1 MKLIE
6 YLLESD
12 PAIQSLVS
20 TQLLG
25 IPNYAKDS
33 PLIQA
38 YLDHFD
44 SNTQMFGEGIYSPK
58 WTSTFYTLRHL
69 TQFNIDPKNLI
80 FQQGLNTL
88 VKALWSEKKKEK
100 DICVIAM
107 LVSML
112 SYGKCESR
120 LVDDMVDFLINH
132 HQIEDGGWNCDAHS
146 TKSSINTTLSVLEA
160 FKDYHRYGYT
170 KHKPKLQALN
180 QSGQQYLLRKSLYLR
195 ETDQS
200 LIKNYITDLH
210 FPIHWQY
217 DIYRALDYFASI
229 DYPYD
234 AHFENALNILEKNM
248 KKGLMPRGKSFSGLT
263 HFKLNKTDVVKV
275 NTIRALK
282 VLKTYRPIQYLNLI
296 ESNDFLQ

>member
-1 MKLIE
+1 MKLMTFLI
-6 YLLESD
+6 ESD
-12 PAIQSLVS
+12 PAVQSLVS

-25 IPNYAKDS
+25 KPSYAKDS

-112 SYGKCESR
+112 IYGKWDCN
-120 LVDDMVDFLINH
+120 LIDDMVDYLMRNH
-132 HQIEDGGWNCDAHS
+132 QAEDGGWNCASNS

-160 FKDYHRYGYT
+160 FRDYQRYGYN
-170 KHKPKLQALN
+170 KHLSTLESLIN
-180 QSGQQYLLRKSLYLR
+180 SGQQYLLKKSLYMR

-200 LIKNYITDLH
+200 LIKNYITDIH

-229 DYPYD
+229 HYPYD
-234 AHFENALNILEKNM
+234 ARMDSALNILKKNI

-263 HFKLNKTDVVKV
+263 HFKLDKTTVIKI
-275 NTIRALK
+275 NTIRALTVIK
-282 VLKTYRPIQYLNLI
+282 IYNPNQYLQLIEFNLI
-296 ESNDFLQ
+296 LE

>member
-1 MKLIE
+1 MIIIKLIE

-12 PAIQSLVS
+12 PAIQSLLS
-20 TQLLG
+20 TQLFG
-25 IPNYAKDS
+25 IPDYAKDS

-69 TQFNIDPKNLI
+69 TQFNIDPKNII

-100 DICVIAM
+100 NICVIAM

-112 SYGKCESR
+112 SYGKWESR
-120 LVDDMVDFLINH
+120 LVDDMVDFLVNH
-132 HQIEDGGWNCDAHS
+132 HQIEDGGWNCAS
-146 TKSSINTTLSVLEA
+146 NSNKSSINTTLSVLEA
-160 FKDYHRYGYT
+160 FSDHQRFGYH
-170 KHKPKLQALN
+170 KHQSKLEGLIT
-180 QSGQQYLLRKSLYLR
+180 SGQQYLLRKSLYLR

-200 LIKNYITDLH
+200 LIKNYITDIH

-217 DIYRALDYFASI
+217 DICRALDYLVSI

-234 AHFENALNILEKNM
+234 VRFETALSILEITM
-248 KKGLMPRGKSFSGLT
+248 KKGLMPREKSFSCLT
-263 HFKLNKTDVVKV
+263 HFKLDETDVIKV

-282 VLKTYRPIQYLNLI
+282 VLKLIDQYSI
-296 ESNDFLQ
+296 